1 MNKSLE
7 NVLKALEQDALAF
20 CSESDWAI
28 VVAECERAGNVRRVS
43 RSAQVILEKA
53 MSRSEAGKLAAQ
65 ARWKNHVMEGDGSG
79 GRIPN
84 PPGSSVRG
92 TRSAFKTPES
102 KANAKK
108 MMRDALLYG
117 GYNGIEVAEILTGRA
132 NNIAKKQSRRWLKV
146 YGFTDGQIR
155 EFVGRDT
162 VETSGGGTPKEKYSP
177 VQYQAVRDAIPQI
190 NASDA
195 KKLTQYLADNDLLGG
210 TAGMTPQQMLDK
222 WVPHLD
228 RALNNSEVPAGF
240 PPSNLTADSPKD
252 VYAGLTPKTPNRGS
266 GSFDDGTP
274 FNGKFS
280 SPQTTYGMIETTRT
294 GVKGVD
300 LVNHPEYK
308 APEYKAQLKAA
319 ALYQIHG
326 QIKKMHTLA
335 GKKIPMSAQPY
346 MDALNS
352 LSSVNDM
359 YGMDSGKSIVAYTMS
374 NIKFFG
380 DMGKAIKAELS
391 ARLK

>member
-7 NVLKALEQDALAF
+7 TVLKALEQDALAF

-43 RSAQVILEKA
+43 KSAQVILEKA
-53 MSRSEAGKLAAQ
+53 MSRSEAGRFAAQ
-65 ARWKNHVMEGDGSG
+65 QRWKNHTAQGDGSG

-92 TRSAFKTPES
+92 TRSTFKSPQDKTRAE
-102 KANAKK
+102 KI
-108 MMRDALLYG
+108 MRDALRD
-117 GYNGIEVAEILTGRA
+117 NGLDPKSIDSMLNGTGTNADKRLA
-132 NNIAKKQSRRWLKV
+132 RTLLGSR
-146 YGFTDGQIR
+146 GFTPGQIR

-162 VETSGGGTPKEKYSP
+162 VETSS
-177 VQYQAVRDAIPQI
+177 
-190 NASDA
+190 
-195 KKLTQYLADNDLLGG
+195 
-210 TAGMTPQQMLDK
+210 
-222 WVPHLD
+222 
-228 RALNNSEVPAGF
+228 SEVPEGF
-240 PPSNLTADSPKD
+240 PPSTVTADSPKD
-252 VYAGLTPKTPNRGS
+252 IRAGLTPRTPNRGS

-274 FNGKFS
+274 FTGKFS
-280 SPQTTYGMIETTRT
+280 SPT
-294 GVKGVD
+294 D
-300 LVNHPEYK
+300 LPKYK
-308 APEYKAQLKAA
+308 AELKAA

-326 QIKKMHTLA
+326 EITKMHRDA
-335 GKKIPMSAQPY
+335 GKKIPMSAKPY

-359 YGMDSGKSIVAYTMS
+359 YGMDSGKSIVAYAMS

>member
-1 MNKSLE
+1 VNKSLE

-43 RSAQVILEKA
+43 KSAQVILEKA
-53 MSRSEAGKLAAQ
+53 MSRSEAGRFAAEQ
-65 ARWKNHVMEGDGSG
+65 RWKNHVKEGDGSG

-117 GYNGIEVAEILTGRA
+117 GYNGIEVAEILTGRG
-132 NNIAKKQSRRWLKV
+132 NNIAKKQSRRWLKL

-162 VETSGGGTPKEKYSP
+162 VETSGSGTPKEKYSP

-190 NASDA
+190 SADNA

-228 RALNNSEVPAGF
+228 RALGGSE
-240 PPSNLTADSPKD
+240 TA
-252 VYAGLTPKTPNRGS
+252 TPKTAPVKSGGERGS

-274 FNGKFS
+274 FHGKFS
-280 SPQTTYGMIETTRT
+280 SPTNNDGEGDGTLGTSR
-294 GVKGVD
+294 
-300 LVNHPEYK
+300 VNHPVYKTPKYK
-308 APEYKAQLKAA
+308 AEVKAA
-319 ALYQIHG
+319 ALYQLHNEIV
-326 QIKKMHTLA
+326 KMHRQA
-335 GKKIPMSAQPY
+335 GKQIPNSAKPY

-352 LSSVNDM
+352 LSNVNEM
-359 YGMDSGKSIVAYTMS
+359 YGMDSGKSIVAYTIS

-380 DMGKAIKAELS
+380 EQGKALKAELS